1 VVSDKIRR
9 LDNLYAVERKMK
21 KMGFVIRS
29 KTGLIFET
37 TEVGKTG
44 EQTFDTKEVAET
56 ALEEVQKLY
65 KDEEF
70 YVVPKK

>member
-1 VVSDKIRR
+1 
-9 LDNLYAVERKMK
+9 
-21 KMGFVIRS
+21 MGFVIRS

-44 EQTFDTKEVAET
+44 EQTFDTKEAAET

-70 YVVPKK
+70 YVVTKK

>member
-1 VVSDKIRR
+1 
-9 LDNLYAVERKMK
+9 
-21 KMGFVIRS
+21 MGFVIRS